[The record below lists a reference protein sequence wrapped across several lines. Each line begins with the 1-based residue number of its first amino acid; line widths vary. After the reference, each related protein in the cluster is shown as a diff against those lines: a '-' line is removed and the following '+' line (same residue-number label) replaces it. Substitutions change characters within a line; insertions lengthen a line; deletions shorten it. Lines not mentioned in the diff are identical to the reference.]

1 MFWPLQFK
9 MVIEK
14 LESILRQTGQH
25 MVKAVENTGESKTA
39 QMCELLQ
46 KKAKWKTNHGLDCV

>member
-1 MFWPLQFK
+1 

-46 KKAKWKTNHGLDCV
+46 KKAKWKTNHGLDYV